1 MNTQGIVGQIARIRE
16 QTHTLLED
24 QLRTRQ
30 IEGIVPAH
38 GSVLAFLFRQTEPVP
53 IKSVVEAVG
62 RVKSTVT
69 GMVKTLER
77 YGYIRRFQSPEDQR
91 MVYIA
96 LTEKGR
102 ALQPD
107 FETISQALLAH
118 VYGDMPSKEQESL
131 VRLLSKIER
140 NLQSDGHST

>member
-1 MNTQGIVGQIARIRE
+1 MLI
-16 QTHTLLED
+16 ED

-38 GSVLAFLFRQTEPVP
+38 GSVLAFLFGQTEPVP

-77 YGYIRRFQSPEDQR
+77 HGYIRRFQSPEDQR

-96 LTEKGR
+96 LTGKGR

-107 FETISQALLAH
+107 FETISQALLAQ
-118 VYGDMPSKEQESL
+118 VYGDMPPEDQESL
-131 VRLLSKIER
+131 VQLLGKVER
-140 NLQSDGHST
+140 NLQNGSLPA

>member
-1 MNTQGIVGQIARIRE
+1 MDTRGIVGQIARIRE
-16 QTHTLLED
+16 QTHTLIES
-24 QLRTRQ
+24 QLRARK

-38 GSVLAFLFRQTEPVP
+38 GAVLAFLFRQTEPVP
-53 IKSVVEAVG
+53 IKSVVERVG

-96 LTEKGR
+96 LTDKGR

-107 FETISQALLAH
+107 FEAISQALLAQ
-118 VYGDMPSKEQESL
+118 VYGDMPPKDQESL
-131 VRLLSKIER
+131 VRLLGKVER
-140 NLQSDGHST
+140 NLQNSTQPA